1 MRASA
6 AVALAIVGLAVAV
19 ASLVAAPVGAASDQV
34 LRPNPIEIVLDTS
47 SSMEESDGSR
57 SGRIKIDGAKIAL
70 LDFLQ
75 QVEPQTPVGLRNYPG
90 SGAEEGAEGCSA
102 GDVQF
107 EIAPRE
113 PSTMGATIRT
123 LHAEGDTPTA
133 AALEAAAAE
142 LRATES
148 PEGTIVLVSD
158 GESNC
163 GPDPCDTAREIAASG
178 IALQTITVGFRV
190 SGAGAR
196 QLQCIA
202 DQTGGQYLSVHD
214 NAGLSEALD
223 EISRPKLE
231 LNVLDHPTTVMAEV
245 GNDPSGLVRIEV
257 EVSNPSQQVARGV
270 VTRLRF
276 DAAAGAPAVTRP
288 VVYLGNLEPGA
299 SREVTWTFRP
309 SVPPADRNPTPLP
322 LTILAGAQN
331 TLTDAEYKETIE
343 VRDANASADDA
354 GPILSSRRRIAI
366 LGDSFSAG
374 EGADAYLPGTDTDA
388 NRCHRSLR
396 TYLAPAFSLPASN
409 IIACSG
415 AVTADIAAPQPGN
428 TVDSQVDQLEGLR
441 RGAGFDAV
449 VLTLGG
455 NDVGFRVI
463 ATSCLLGKSDCS
475 QTIYEDV
482 PFWQRHGIATQEFVQ
497 KHFDGLE
504 DNLTSAYRSINQV
517 ANGPAT
523 RADHGPVPIIVLGY
537 PLPTPLSA
545 QACPQMANQLSAGE
559 IDFLDGLVIRL
570 NGTIQGAVEQARAE
584 GVPVFYV
591 PNTEMAFQPDHT
603 VCDREP
609 YARTMRSFNGAGV
622 DSGALLDAFK
632 RAVWPSLSLDPL
644 DRLKRILGIRDVG
657 LHQVQRGIQELIHP
671 NAAGYAAES
680 RAVVRWSRSPDAMTA
695 IELLARTAT
704 ASPPT
709 VTVIGSPTDLGQ
721 LAPGPVPTLQGGTAY
736 PLSLQGFAPG
746 SPVTITVHSA
756 PRTLGALSAA
766 ADGSLSTEIVIPPDL
781 EPGEHTLIVSGVGP
795 DGDAHDVAIE
805 FSTPG
810 GGLPTAITAL
820 LLGGCVA
827 ALAAAL
833 LGLAFLLM
841 RRRGRLA
848 VSGA

>member
-1 MRASA
+1 MRAA
-6 AVALAIVGLAVAV
+6 AAAALAIAALAVAAAAV
-19 ASLVAAPVGAASDQV
+19 VAAPARAASDQV

-47 SSMEESDGSR
+47 GSMEESDGSA
-57 SGRIKIDGAKIAL
+57 SGRIKIDGAKVAL

-75 QVEPQTPVGLRNYPG
+75 QVEPQTPIGLRNYPG
-90 SGAEEGAEGCSA
+90 SGTLEGAEGCSA

-113 PSTMGATIRT
+113 PLAMGATIRT
-123 LHAEGDTPTA
+123 LDAEGDTPTA
-133 AALEAAAAE
+133 AALEAAAEE
-142 LRATES
+142 LRATEA

-202 DQTGGQYLSVHD
+202 EQTGGQYLSVDD

-231 LNVLDHPTTVMAEV
+231 LTVSYPTTATAEV
-245 GNDPSGLVRIEV
+245 GNDPSGLVRIEA

-299 SREVTWTFRP
+299 SRKVTWTFRP
-309 SVPPADRNPTPLP
+309 SVPPADRNPMPLP
-322 LTILAGAQN
+322 FAVLAGAQN
-331 TLTDAEYKETIE
+331 TLTDAEFQATIK
-343 VRDANASADDA
+343 VRDAYASASDA

-374 EGADAYLPGTDTDA
+374 EGADAYLSGTDTDA
-388 NRCHRSLR
+388 NHCHRSLR
-396 TYLAPAFSLPASN
+396 TYLAPAFSLSASD

-415 AVTADIAAPQPGN
+415 AVTADIVAPQPGN
-428 TVDSQVDQLEGLR
+428 TVDAQTDQLEALR
-441 RGAGFDAV
+441 RKAGFDAV

-455 NDVGFRVI
+455 NDIGFRII

-475 QTIYEDV
+475 QTIYDDV
-482 PFWQRHGIATQEFVQ
+482 PFWQRHGTPTKEFVE

-504 DNLTSAYRSINQV
+504 DHLTSAYRSINQV
-517 ANGPAT
+517 ANGPAA
-523 RADHGPVPIIVLGY
+523 RAKHGPVPIIVLGY

-545 QACPQMANQLSAGE
+545 QSCLQMANQLSAGE
-559 IDFLDGLVIRL
+559 VDFLDGLLIRL
-570 NGTIQGAVEQARAE
+570 NGKIQGAVEQARSE
-584 GVPVFYV
+584 GVPAFYV

-609 YARTMRSFNGAGV
+609 YARTLTSFNGAGV
-622 DSGALLDAFK
+622 DYGALLDAFK

-644 DRLKRILGIRDVG
+644 DRLKRILGIGDVG
-657 LHQVQRGIQELIHP
+657 LHQLQRSIQELIHP
-671 NAAGYAAES
+671 NVAGYAAES
-680 RAVVRWSRSPDAMTA
+680 RAVLRWSQSPDAMTA
-695 IELLARTAT
+695 VELLARTAT
-704 ASPPT
+704 APPPP
-709 VTVIGSPTDLGQ
+709 VTVVSGSGTDLGQ
-721 LAPGPVPTLQGGTAY
+721 LAPGPTPTLQGGTSY
-736 PLSLQGFAPG
+736 PLNLQGFAPG
-746 SPVTITVHSA
+746 SPVTITVHSEL
-756 PRTLGALSAA
+756 RTLGSLSAA
-766 ADGSLSTEIVIPPDL
+766 ADGSLSTDVVIPPDL
-781 EPGEHTLIVSGVGP
+781 EPGDHTLTVSGVGP
-795 DGDAHDVAIE
+795 DGHPHDVAIE
-805 FSTPG
+805 FSVPG
-810 GGLPTAITAL
+810 SGLPTAITAL
-820 LLGGCVA
+820 LLGGCAA
-827 ALAAAL
+827 ALAAGL
-833 LGLAFLLM
+833 LGLVVLLM
-841 RRRGRLA
+841 RRRERLA
-848 VSGA
+848 VSAA